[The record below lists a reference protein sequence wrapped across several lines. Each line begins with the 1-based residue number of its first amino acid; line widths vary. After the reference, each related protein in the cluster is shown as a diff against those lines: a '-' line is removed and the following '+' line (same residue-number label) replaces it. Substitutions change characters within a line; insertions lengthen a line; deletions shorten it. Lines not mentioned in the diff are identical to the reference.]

1 MVYGFAGR
9 SGGSARIYSELG
21 KGTMICLC
29 VQRRL
34 APWIGA
40 ITWILAFSGVVVAP
54 ASRAAIGWATADILS
69 LLLDL
74 AAVVVSLLMIVRH
87 WRTVR
92 SLIVK
97 RGRTARTTQRSALHC
112 AISSIGNRWHLLAY
126 TFLALNIGGRLI
138 GRARQLH

>member
-9 SGGSARIYSELG
+9 SGGSARIYSEVG
-21 KGTMICLC
+21 KGTMICLY

-40 ITWILAFSGVVVAP
+40 IMWILAFSGVVVAP

-74 AAVVVSLLMIVRH
+74 AAAVVSLLMIVRH

-97 RGRTARTTQRSALHC
+97 RGRRWTLGLRS
-112 AISSIGNRWHLLAY
+112 RWRPQ
-126 TFLALNIGGRLI
+126 T
-138 GRARQLH
+138 GRAKTVPAPPGSSRHCSRFCEISPSSY